1 MFIEQGIRS
10 ENKFWKY
17 LLGSILI
24 IGASFIGQLPL
35 LVGVMIKTFGSDKI
49 MPNNEN
55 DLMKMFDPNMA
66 LFLIMISFVFAVGG
80 IYLVIRNLH
89 KQTLLSII
97 TSREKIDW
105 KRIIFSFIIW
115 ALLSVVSTVL
125 IYFDSPEDFVIN
137 FQPLPFLGLLVIATL
152 LIPIQTTCEELVFR
166 GYLMQGFGNLSM
178 NKWFPLLMTSVIFGS
193 MHIFNPEVEKM
204 GYIILIYYIGTGLML
219 GIMTLMD
226 EGMELSLGFHAA
238 NNLIGALLVTSDW
251 SALQTNS
258 ILKDISEPSAGID
271 VIIPVVVVYPIL
283 LWVFSKKYQWNDW
296 KEKLTG
302 NITTQHEHTDLS
314 QRTQSF

>member
-24 IGASFIGQLPL
+24 IGASFMGQLPL
-35 LVGVMIKTFGSDKI
+35 LVGVMLKTIGSGKI

-55 DLMKMFDPNMA
+55 DLIKMFDPNMA

-97 TSREKIDW
+97 TSRKKIDW
-105 KRIIFSFIIW
+105 KRIVFSFTIW
-115 ALLSVVSTVL
+115 ALLSIVSTVL
-125 IYFDSPEDFVIN
+125 MYFDSPQDFVIN
-137 FQPLPFLGLLVIATL
+137 FQLLPFLGLLVIATL

-193 MHIFNPEVEKM
+193 MHIYNPEVEKM

>member
-24 IGASFIGQLPL
+24 IGASFMGQIPL
-35 LVGVMIKTFGSDKI
+35 LVGVMIKTFGSGKI
-49 MPNNEN
+49 IPENEN

-66 LFLIMISFVFAVGG
+66 LFLIMISFLFAVGG

-97 TSREKIDW
+97 TSRKKIDW
-105 KRIIFSFIIW
+105 KRIVFSFTIW

-137 FQPLPFLGLLVIATL
+137 FQPMPFLGLLVIATL